1 MAGPRFV
8 DRVSG
13 NRVTGPPWSPIQ
25 DMIADSGGRSAR
37 YEPGPWC
44 PQRLKRRDTIPPP
57 MDLKDRRALEGI
69 LGYRFRNPRVL
80 EAAVTHGS
88 RREQHPEV
96 EIEDYERLEFLG
108 DAVLE
113 LVVSAELFREHP
125 SWRPGD
131 LTKARSKIVSQRPL
145 AAVARRLG
153 IDRFVELGASVR
165 ERAGRERIL
174 SDVVEALLAA
184 VYVDSGG
191 IDAAAEVIR
200 RCILAREPVAPAP
213 EARPARPRKEPAR
226 PPVPPKPRAVSPRRT
241 PSRLPQARTSVA
253 VKGDFK
259 TQLQNLLQTRHE
271 PLPEYR
277 VLHEVGPEHQKI
289 WIVEAAVGNRFRFT
303 GKGPSKKE
311 AEQRAA
317 RAALAQLGSIGR
329 SRVERSP
336 L

>member
-1 MAGPRFV
+1 M
-8 DRVSG
+8 
-13 NRVTGPPWSPIQ
+13 
-25 DMIADSGGRSAR
+25 
-37 YEPGPWC
+37 
-44 PQRLKRRDTIPPP
+44 PPP

-69 LGYRFRNPRVL
+69 LGYRFRDPRVL

-88 RREQHPEV
+88 RREHHPKED
-96 EIEDYERLEFLG
+96 IEDYERLEFLG
-108 DAVLE
+108 DAVLQ
-113 LVVSAELFREHP
+113 LVVSAELFRKNP
-125 SWRPGD
+125 SWREGD

-174 SDVVEALLAA
+174 SDIMEALLAA

-191 IDAAAEVIR
+191 IDAAAPVIR
-200 RCILAREPVAPAP
+200 RCILSQEAAAPAP
-213 EARPARPRKEPAR
+213 EARPPRPRKVPAR
-226 PPVPPKPRAVSPRRT
+226 PPTPPKPKAVSPRRT
-241 PSRLPQARTSVA
+241 PSRPPQARVPVA

-277 VLHEVGPEHQKI
+277 VLREVGPEHQKI

-317 RAALAQLGSIGR
+317 RAALAQLGSIR
-329 SRVERSP
+329 TARVERSP
-336 L
+336 I

>member
-69 LGYRFRNPRVL
+69 LGYRFRDPRVL

-88 RREQHPEV
+88 RREQHPKE

-108 DAVLE
+108 DAVLQ
-113 LVVSAELFREHP
+113 LVVSAELFRKNP
-125 SWRPGD
+125 SWREGD

-145 AAVARRLG
+145 AAAARRLG

-174 SDVVEALLAA
+174 SDIMEALLAPG
-184 VYVDSGG
+184 YVDSAG
-191 IDAAAEVIR
+191 IDAAAPAIR
-200 RCILAREPVAPAP
+200 RCILSQEAAAPAP
-213 EARPARPRKEPAR
+213 EARPPRPRKRPA
-226 PPVPPKPRAVSPRRT
+226 PPPTPPQPQPVS
-241 PSRLPQARTSVA
+241 
-253 VKGDFK
+253 
-259 TQLQNLLQTRHE
+259 
-271 PLPEYR
+271 
-277 VLHEVGPEHQKI
+277 
-289 WIVEAAVGNRFRFT
+289 
-303 GKGPSKKE
+303 
-311 AEQRAA
+311 
-317 RAALAQLGSIGR
+317 
-329 SRVERSP
+329 
-336 L
+336 